1 MTPHPGWFSKSI
13 VDTTTT
19 MLTEPFVTDYC
30 RANIWLVRGSDID
43 MLVDT
48 GMGICALAPEIA
60 TTPGKPLLVVAT
72 HVHLDHVGS
81 LHEFAWRAGPRIEA
95 PFFDTMPDAATY
107 AHMFRNFPGAVSELP
122 YAGWS
127 SADYAIKPA
136 PLHRLLDEGDVIELG
151 DRRFCVLHLPGH
163 SPGSI
168 GLFDELDGTLF
179 SGDAIH
185 GGLLVDDMP
194 DSDRAAY
201 CATMRRLIALPVR
214 VAHGGHTDSIDG
226 ARMREIAEDYLRRNE
241 G

>member
-1 MTPHPGWFSKSI
+1 MNRRLDWFSKSI
-13 VDTTTT
+13 VDATTT

-30 RANIWLVRGSDID
+30 RANMWLVRGRDID

-48 GMGICALAPEIA
+48 GMGICPLGPEIE

-95 PFFDTMPDAATY
+95 PFFETMPDTATY
-107 AHMFRNFPGAVSELP
+107 AHMFRNFPGDVSELP
-122 YAGWS
+122 WPGWR
-127 SADYAIKPA
+127 SADYAVRPA
-136 PLHRLLDEGDVIELG
+136 PLHRLLDEGDVIDLG
-151 DRRFCVLHLPGH
+151 DRRFTVLHLPGH

-168 GLFDELDGTLF
+168 GLFDEHDGTLF

-194 DSDRAAY
+194 DSDRADY
-201 CATMRRLIALPVR
+201 CDTMRRLIGLPVR
-214 VAHGGHTDSIDG
+214 VAHGGHADSIDG
-226 ARMREIAEDYLRRNE
+226 DRMREIAEDYLRRN
-241 G
+241 GG